1 MDVRLT
7 PRQLEII
14 ELIAEDMTSKEI
26 ALVIGISLKT
36 VEVTRAQAYDRLGVK
51 TSGGAVAKAFKLKL
65 IRL

>member
-14 ELIAEDMTSKEI
+14 ELIAEDMTNKEI
-26 ALVIGISLKT
+26 ALVIGISVRT
-36 VEVTRAQAYDRLGVK
+36 VAQVRGQAYERLGVN
-51 TSGGAVAKAFKLKL
+51 TSGGAVAKAFKLGL